1 MKEIVLAGGCF
12 WGVQA
17 YFDTID
23 GVVET
28 KVGYA
33 NGNKENPTYEEVCTN
48 TTGFAEACHIKYDE
62 NIISLED
69 LLRNYWKIINPTL
82 KDRQGNDIGTQYRTG
97 IYYID
102 SDDADIIIK
111 SRDEEQKKYD
121 KQIVTEIEPLK
132 NFYDAEEYHQKYL
145 EKNPNGYCHIPRE
158 LFKKWLNEGASIL
171 KIAPFNI

>member
-23 GVVET
+23 GVAET

-48 TTGFAEACHIKYDE
+48 TTGFAEACYVRYDE

-82 KDRQGNDIGTQYRTG
+82 KNRQGNDIGTQYRTV

-121 KQIVTEIEPLK
+121 KPIVTEIEPLK

-158 LFKKWLNEGASIL
+158 FFKK
-171 KIAPFNI
+171 